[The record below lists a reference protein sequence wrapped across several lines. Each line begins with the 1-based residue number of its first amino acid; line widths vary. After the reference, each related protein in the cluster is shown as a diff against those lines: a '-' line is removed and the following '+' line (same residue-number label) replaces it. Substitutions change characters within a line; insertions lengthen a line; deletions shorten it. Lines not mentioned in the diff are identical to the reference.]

1 MDRIAIAERGI
12 PGATLMD
19 KAGRMA
25 FQALRRRWPD
35 ARRLAVV
42 CGVGNNAGDGYVLA
56 HAAIATQHFKVTV
69 IQVGDADRLQGDAMA
84 AAQAYRAAGGRETPF
99 GRGAVAGCDVIVD
112 AVFGTGLARPL
123 EGDWRAA
130 VEAINADPAPV
141 LALDIPS
148 GLAADTGAIQ
158 GVAVRADLTVSF
170 IGLKQG
176 MFTNNGPDC
185 CGVIEFDSLDVPA
198 SVIGTQVAGVQR
210 IDSRQVNAGL
220 RRRDRDA
227 HKGHF
232 GHVLVIGGDHGFAGA
247 ARMAAEAAARSGAG
261 LVSVATRDAHVAAM
275 LAGRPELMCRGV
287 ETEQMLTPL
296 TERADVLVLGCGLG
310 QQAWGRAMYQA
321 ALGSKRPMVVDADA
335 LNLLA
340 EQPLRRDDWIL
351 TPHPGEAARLL
362 GITVAQVQSD
372 RFAAVSAL
380 RERFGGV
387 VLLKGAGSLVASR
400 HPPLGL
406 CDRGNPGMASG
417 GMGDVLSGII
427 GGLFAQGL
435 NAHAAASSGAWLH
448 AMAADRAAR
457 DDGERGL
464 LATDLFVPLRRL
476 LNP

>member
-1 MDRIAIAERGI
+1 MDRIAIEERGVA
-12 PGATLMD
+12 GSALMER
-19 KAGRMA
+19 AGLAA

-56 HAAIATQHFKVTV
+56 RAAMASQHFKVTV
-69 IQVGDADRLQGDAMA
+69 FQVGDAGALQGGARA
-84 AAQAYRAAGGRETPF
+84 AAESYRSAGGRELAF
-99 GRGAVAGCDVIVD
+99 SRDALAGYDVIVD
-112 AVFGTGLARPL
+112 ALFGTGLSRPL
-123 EGDWRAA
+123 DGVWREV
-130 VEAINADPAPV
+130 VETINADPAAV
-141 LALDIPS
+141 LAVDIPS
-148 GLAADTGAIQ
+148 GLSADTGAIQ
-158 GVAVRADLTVSF
+158 GAAVRAEVTVSF

-176 MFTNNGPDC
+176 LFTGQGPDC
-185 CGVIEFDSLDVPA
+185 CGAIEFDSLDVPA
-198 SVIGTQVAGVQR
+198 SVIATQTPAVQR

-227 HKGHF
+227 HKGRF
-232 GHVLVIGGDHGFAGA
+232 GHVLVIGGDHGYAGA

-261 LVSVATRDAHVAAM
+261 LVSVATRHDHVAAM
-275 LAGRPELMCRGV
+275 LVGRPELMCRGV
-287 ETEQMLTPL
+287 EHVESLSTLAA
-296 TERADVLVLGCGLG
+296 RADVLVVGCGLG
-310 QQAWGRAMYQA
+310 QEDWGRTMWSA
-321 ALGSKRPMVVDADA
+321 ALESGRPMVVDADA

-340 EQPLRRDDWIL
+340 EQPIRRDDWIL

-362 GITVAQVQSD
+362 GIRVGDVQAD
-372 RFAAVSAL
+372 RFAAVAAL

-427 GGLFAQGL
+427 AGLFAQGL
-435 NAHAAASSGAWLH
+435 NAHAATASGTWLH
-448 AMAADRAAR
+448 AVAADRAAR
-457 DDGERGL
+457 DGGERGL

-476 LNP
+476 VNP